1 MRIQAVSTGI
11 PEYAAAFEA
20 VIHSVFSSSVNLE
33 VMGWDT
39 LMAILASEDID
50 QPGNIRVSYRDARFT
65 EGLYSGQKVI
75 CEKDSITIRETNI
88 WIDLRQA
95 RRIDCQMPALSF
107 PPSQGNRDALN
118 AVRESLENEK
128 VIRASRTQT
137 NQMFEKRLSAG
148 VESLSQVAKSLNL
161 RQAQE
166 IAHGLIGLG
175 QGLTPSGD
183 DILLGFLAGFMPTCG
198 QDPARRAFLESFSKV
213 IAISARETNAISR
226 TYLIH
231 ASQGRFSTALIRL
244 VEAICLELDPAEVT
258 AAALRVLRTG
268 HSSGVDIV
276 TGLLA
281 ALK

>member
-11 PEYAAAFEA
+11 PEYTAAFEA
-20 VIHSVFSSSVNLE
+20 VIHSVFSTSVNLE
-33 VMGWDT
+33 VKGLDT

-50 QPGNIRVSYRDARFT
+50 QPGDIRVSYRDARFT
-65 EGLYSGQKVI
+65 EGLYSGQKVT
-75 CEKDSITIRETNI
+75 CEKDKITIQGSNT

-95 RRIDCQMPALSF
+95 RRTDCQMPALSF
-107 PPSQGNRDALN
+107 LSSQGSMVALQ
-118 AVRESLENEK
+118 AVRESLVNEK
-128 VIRASRTQT
+128 EIQTSRSHT

-148 VESLSQVAKSLNL
+148 VESLSQVSKSLNL
-161 RQAQE
+161 WHARE
-166 IAHGLIGLG
+166 VTHSLIGLG

-183 DILLGFLAGFMPTCG
+183 DILLGFLAGFIPTCG
-198 QDPARRAFLESFSKV
+198 TDPARRAFLQSFSSMV
-213 IAISARETNAISR
+213 AISARETNAISR

-231 ASQGRFSTALIRL
+231 ASQGRFSSALIHL
-244 VEAICLELDPAEVT
+244 VKAICLELDPAEVT